1 MCDSEYVHLFLLT
14 SECLIYL
21 LRDRGSVWEEAFLD
35 AVGKAED
42 SRRFQHISTAR
53 FGSRTLDIEL
63 ENNTRT
69 VVPYFSSAF
78 ILMAVFSIVTCMMTD
93 WVRSKPIL
101 GLMGNVSA
109 AMATVAAFGCA
120 IYMGI
125 PFIGINFV
133 SPFLMC
139 S

>member
-1 MCDSEYVHLFLLT
+1 MSRI
-14 SECLIYL
+14 IYSRL
-21 LRDRGSVWEEAFLD
+21 YFNNSNYRGSIWEEAFLD

-42 SRRFQHISTAR
+42 SGRFHHISTAR

-78 ILMAVFSIVTCMMTD
+78 VLMAVFSIVTCMMTD
-93 WVRSKPIL
+93 WVRSKPVL

-120 IYMGI
+120 VYVGI

-139 S
+139 SKCC

>member
-1 MCDSEYVHLFLLT
+1 VTWVF
-14 SECLIYL
+14 
-21 LRDRGSVWEEAFLD
+21 DRGSVWEEAFLD
-35 AVGKAED
+35 AVGTAED
-42 SRRFQHISTAR
+42 SGRFSHISTAR

-78 ILMAVFSIVTCMMTD
+78 ILMAVFSVVTCMMTD
-93 WVRSKPIL
+93 WVRSKPML

-109 AMATVAAFGCA
+109 AMATIAAFGCA
-120 IYMGI
+120 VYVGI

-139 S
+139 SEYTNDY